1 MLSKRLFQKYQTSIT
16 VTFLG
21 VYFLINGA
29 VNSTT
34 VLMEALRAQP
44 LPFDLWEPFVW
55 EYTSAVGSFFL
66 VLALAYCLTRYP
78 WNWHHPC
85 LSLAHYCAM
94 ALGFCALHVAFM
106 VTSREVIYAALNKDY
121 NFAEDAQEWAF
132 ELFYE
137 LHKDIWSF
145 IFFVLV
151 IGFYR
156 YIVAQW
162 LGDAKNIS
170 IEVTETH
177 DGDTTQ
183 SQKNNDN
190 KESTQSNALHRLQ
203 DTNNNDFLLIKKLGR
218 EFLIKKH
225 EIEWVASSGNYLNLY
240 VGKQTFPMRATFK
253 AFLDNNVNA
262 SFKRVHRS
270 YAVNMRYV
278 DNITVSESGD
288 GIIML
293 TSGQTVK
300 MSRRYKLAL
309 D

>member
-1 MLSKRLFQKYQTSIT
+1 MLSKRLFQRYQTSIT
-16 VTFLG
+16 VIFLG
-21 VYFLINGA
+21 MYFIINGT

-34 VLMEALRAQP
+34 VLMEGLRNPP
-44 LPFDLWEPFVW
+44 LPFNQWEPFVW
-55 EYTSAVGSFFL
+55 EYTSAAGSFLL
-66 VLALAYCLTRYP
+66 VLALAYCLTRFP
-78 WNWHHPC
+78 WNWHRPF
-85 LSLAHYCAM
+85 LSLAQYCAM
-94 ALGFCALHVAFM
+94 GLGFSALHVAFM
-106 VTSREVIYAALNKDY
+106 ITSREVIYTILNKDY

-132 ELFYE
+132 ELAYE
-137 LHKDIWSF
+137 FHKDIWSF

-162 LGDAKNIS
+162 LGDAKNIN
-170 IEVTETH
+170 IEITETQGGEITENQRNSNKEKPQTKVQGQLKES
-177 DGDTTQ
+177 D
-183 SQKNNDN
+183 NND
-190 KESTQSNALHRLQ
+190 L
-203 DTNNNDFLLIKKLGR
+203 LLIKKLGR

-225 EIEWVASSGNYLNLY
+225 QIEWVASSGNYLNLY
-240 VGKQTFPMRATFK
+240 VGEQTFPMRATFK
-253 AFLDNNVNA
+253 AFLEDNTYA
-262 SFKRVHRS
+262 SFRRVHRS

-288 GIIML
+288 GIITL